1 MNPRNQIPRHP
12 YRQRRAPVRARSPVN
27 APSPGEPGA
36 ASAPL
41 LERRGAA
48 AGGRKT
54 LIVADDEV
62 AVRSLLRCFLE
73 ADGYRVL
80 AVSEPEE
87 ALRLAEGADRIDGL
101 VTDVFMPE
109 MDGRE
114 LARRLR
120 ERRPGLPVLFVSASA
135 EAAAAMWGAPRD
147 QGFLAKPFDHG
158 GLARAVADVLGR
170 G

>member
-1 MNPRNQIPRHP
+1 M
-12 YRQRRAPVRARSPVN
+12 
-27 APSPGEPGA
+27 
-36 ASAPL
+36 
-41 LERRGAA
+41 
-48 AGGRKT
+48 KT

-62 AVRSLLRCFLE
+62 AVRSLLRRFLE
-73 ADGYRVL
+73 ADGYLVL
-80 AVSEPEE
+80 EVSEPEE

-101 VTDVFMPE
+101 VTDVLMPE

-135 EAAAAMWGAPRD
+135 EVAEAMAGTLRH
-147 QGFLAKPFDHG
+147 QGFLAKPFDRG
-158 GLARAVADVLGR
+158 GLARAVADVLER

>member
-12 YRQRRAPVRARSPVN
+12 HRQRRARVRARRPVS

-36 ASAPL
+36 ASAPSP
-41 LERRGAA
+41 ERRGVA
-48 AGGRKT
+48 AGERKT

-80 AVSEPEE
+80 EVSEPEE

-101 VTDVFMPE
+101 
-109 MDGRE
+109 
-114 LARRLR
+114 
-120 ERRPGLPVLFVSASA
+120 
-135 EAAAAMWGAPRD
+135 
-147 QGFLAKPFDHG
+147 
-158 GLARAVADVLGR
+158 
-170 G
+170 